1 MRIRAHPLAWL
12 LLGAGLGAQT
22 PLNLDEMYPD
32 ATSAT
37 SRSGLVPATAGDV
50 LLQYDRTNVLGT
62 GQGITGLPGGRIN
75 GFRVVLQDQDAATP
89 EQFSL
94 VVIEDD
100 PTNPGNPNPAPTAE
114 LLRTGP
120 IPTPAG
126 TGPVAFVLTFT
137 LTTPADIAPA
147 TSTWYFGVGLP
158 ANPSWPLD
166 GLSGHIALYYTGTAG
181 DNPRAGAPNR
191 TFAVTRPGA
200 MVVQATTE
208 RAAAFGLLT
217 EAPAVGLGA
226 DITPSAQRGP
236 NPSFGVA
243 GMFPD
248 IAGRGDGLAL
258 RLRDT
263 ANAGNL
269 TALLMGLAILPSPI
283 TIPGVTG
290 QLFLDPTV
298 TFVVSTQVIP
308 PSGELVVAPPFL
320 SQGQI
325 PHGLSLRLGFQFA
338 TLTNQGQG
346 IALSSVVTCSQT
358 NT

>member
-12 LLGAGLGAQT
+12 LLGTSLGAQT

-32 ATSAT
+32 ATTAT
-37 SRSGLVPATAGDV
+37 SRSGLAPATAGDV

-62 GQGITGLPGGRIN
+62 GQGITGLPSGRIN
-75 GFRVVLQDQDAATP
+75 GFRAVLQDQDAATP

-94 VVIEDD
+94 VVVEDD
-100 PTNPGNPNPAPTAE
+100 PLNPGNPNPSATGE

-120 IPTPAG
+120 IPTPTG
-126 TGPVAFVLTFT
+126 TGPTAFVFTFT
-137 LTTPADIAPA
+137 LSTPADIAPA

-158 ANPSWPLD
+158 ANPTWPSD
-166 GLSGHIALYYTGTAG
+166 GLSGHIATYYAGTAG

-191 TFAVTRPGA
+191 TFAITRPGA
-200 MVVQATTE
+200 TVVQAATE
-208 RAAAFGLLT
+208 RVAAVGLLT

-226 DITPSAQRGP
+226 DIAPSAQRGP
-236 NPSFGVA
+236 NPAFGIA
-243 GMFPD
+243 GMYPD

-258 RLRDT
+258 RLRD
-263 ANAGNL
+263 AGNAGSL
-269 TALLMGLAILPSPI
+269 TALLMGFAILPTPI

-298 TFVVSTQVIP
+298 TFVVSTHLIP
-308 PSGELVVAPPFL
+308 PSGELVVAPAFL
-320 SQGQI
+320 GQGQI
-325 PHGLSLRLGFQFA
+325 PTGLSLRLGFQFA
-338 TLTNQGQG
+338 TVTNNGQG